1 MSFSFPSFRVFLAA
15 SAILFQSAASIGQS
29 QSTRTRHALLVSV
42 GRYASGTGWPETSA
56 AQDAALMVRSLSVR
70 GFDTLR
76 NVQRLTDA
84 LATRAGI
91 EAAMGELTKR
101 VKAGDLV
108 VVQVSAHG
116 VQLRD
121 VNSDETDGLDEAIAP
136 YDGLSPLAP
145 ASAEEKGKG
154 YLTDDDFERLVLP
167 LRKKLSPTGGLLVL
181 LDIGYA
187 AATPGA
193 TARHR
198 GMGIA
203 VVPELRPKEPVA
215 SDAETHLFREASSYK
230 GPESGY
236 SPCAFISSS
245 DAQTAA
251 TDVRPASDGGFGALT
266 YAFVRA
272 LSETHPSES
281 LISLFGRMQTQ
292 AALLSP
298 GRQLVLEVDIPE
310 RPLFDG
316 ALAAGPELALR
327 RPDRDGAWLVSPG
340 LSAGLSDS
348 SRVAF
353 FRKGVRDPLAEKSPR
368 LAEGYVVSATATEAR
383 LKGLRLPAGQ
393 APATLAGQVVEKA
406 WTHASPTLDFVASKT
421 GPGSGSIRDLF
432 RDDELQA
439 LRDRFTGVDIL
450 RLGPDA
456 DLLVRKG
463 VRDDEVVDASTGR
476 VIGQMEEG
484 PDMAEQILGIVRR
497 YSHGRM
503 LMEEQPSANLQVS
516 MVLVPVVGGQPLPVG
531 SKTRLQG
538 GYWTFAQGEEA
549 ALVVSNPNTFPV
561 YVSVFEILPEGSVRY
576 MLPDAGKRL
585 RAEDA
590 IVPPGQEA
598 VFSDARMLLRIE
610 GATGHRVLKAF
621 VSREPLDLSV
631 LADPEGMGQDA
642 RPRGVGFGR
651 LTALG
656 YEAGRRTVRVP
667 MGAGLATN
675 LHLSVQS
682 AAPAKGR

>member
-1 MSFSFPSFRVFLAA
+1 MAHSSTIVGVILSAA
-15 SAILFQSAASIGQS
+15 TLVCPSAASFAQAQPSG
-29 QSTRTRHALLVSV
+29 TRHALLVSV
-42 GRYASGTGWPETSA
+42 GRYAAGTGWPETSA
-56 AQDAALMVRSLSVR
+56 AQDASLMMRSLSAR

-84 LATRAGI
+84 QATRAGI

-121 VNSDETDGLDEAIAP
+121 GNSEETDGLDEAIAP
-136 YDGLSPLAP
+136 YDALSPLAP

-272 LSETHPSES
+272 LSETYVSES
-281 LISLFGRMQTQ
+281 LLSVFGRMQTQ
-292 AALLSP
+292 AAILSP

-310 RPLFDG
+310 RALFDG
-316 ALAAGPELALR
+316 ALAAGPEIAIR
-327 RPDRDGAWLVSPG
+327 RPDRDGAWVVSPG
-340 LSAGLSDS
+340 LAAGLSDS

-353 FRKGVRDPLAEKSPR
+353 FRKGVRDPLA
-368 LAEGYVVSATATEAR
+368 G
-383 LKGLRLPAGQ
+383 
-393 APATLAGQVVEKA
+393 
-406 WTHASPTLDFVASKT
+406 
-421 GPGSGSIRDLF
+421 
-432 RDDELQA
+432 
-439 LRDRFTGVDIL
+439 
-450 RLGPDA
+450 
-456 DLLVRKG
+456 
-463 VRDDEVVDASTGR
+463 
-476 VIGQMEEG
+476 
-484 PDMAEQILGIVRR
+484 
-497 YSHGRM
+497 
-503 LMEEQPSANLQVS
+503 
-516 MVLVPVVGGQPLPVG
+516 
-531 SKTRLQG
+531 
-538 GYWTFAQGEEA
+538 
-549 ALVVSNPNTFPV
+549 
-561 YVSVFEILPEGSVRY
+561 
-576 MLPDAGKRL
+576 
-585 RAEDA
+585 
-590 IVPPGQEA
+590 
-598 VFSDARMLLRIE
+598 
-610 GATGHRVLKAF
+610 
-621 VSREPLDLSV
+621 
-631 LADPEGMGQDA
+631 
-642 RPRGVGFGR
+642 
-651 LTALG
+651 
-656 YEAGRRTVRVP
+656 
-667 MGAGLATN
+667 
-675 LHLSVQS
+675 
-682 AAPAKGR
+682 